1 LTLTLSLSALC
12 QLTLLLGYIS
22 MADSLKIPRIIL
34 ADSVNLRL
42 LFPELF
48 LFPVLPIIPEII
60 REQ

>member
-1 LTLTLSLSALC
+1 
-12 QLTLLLGYIS
+12 

>member
-1 LTLTLSLSALC
+1 MFVKTHVGTDLDTECNTCIHVHVYSVASF
-12 QLTLLLGYIS
+12 
-22 MADSLKIPRIIL
+22 P
-34 ADSVNLRL
+34 ADSVNFC